1 MKTTCSVLRYFF
13 FSKLRVV
20 ELHWFAANYHCM
32 YTDLWK
38 IISNIENDSL
48 KVEEM
53 EDLKMK
59 ASILITIMYFKSG
72 IILYLSL

>member
-1 MKTTCSVLRYFF
+1 
-13 FSKLRVV
+13 
-20 ELHWFAANYHCM
+20 M